1 MQYAFFATFF
11 LLLLLMLLPKSNIPR
26 WVIMALD
33 LILSLLAL
41 FFAYLIRFDLK
52 AEEEL
57 IKHEWSILSKSIG
70 VYIGVKFLVFYVFK
84 IHKGLVRHT
93 STEDLRRIVSAT
105 FVSSVLFALLGIL
118 RFNFYDGFYL
128 IPTSVLL
135 IEFLASTALL
145 LGMRF
150 AIKLIYLESSKNKD
164 VKHRVLIYG
173 AGISGLIT
181 KRTME
186 KDLTVSRKLI
196 GFIDDSKKMSGNR
209 LEGVNIFHTSQLEKL
224 IREEGINL
232 LIIAIQHPDSE
243 NRKKVVELCL
253 LHNVEVQK
261 VPSTKSWID
270 GEFSTKQIAKIKI
283 NDLLGRKTI
292 ILDQE
297 KIGNELKNQVILV
310 TGAAGSIGSGMVRQI
325 AKYSPQRLI
334 LLDQAESPLYDVQN
348 ELFGEF
354 PNLNFEV
361 VIGDIRSYD
370 RMKNLFNTFRPRY
383 VFHAAAYKHVPMMEN
398 NPSEAV
404 LTNILGTKN
413 LVDLSNETNV
423 HKFVMISTD
432 KAVNPTNVMGASK
445 RIAEIYA
452 QSANQLGKAKFITTR
467 FGNVLGS
474 NGSVIPLFQ
483 RQIDQGGPI
492 TVTDERVTRFFMTIP
507 EACQL
512 VLEAG
517 TMGEGGE
524 IFVFDMGESVK
535 IIDLAKKMIQLSGL
549 ELGKDIEIQITGLR
563 PGEKLYE
570 ELLAKEEN
578 TLTTHHPQILKAKT
592 RVEEDEQIVRINEL
606 IQMFNSQDNLAIVS
620 QMKRIV
626 PEFISNN
633 SLFEKLDKR

>member
-1 MQYAFFATFF
+1 
-11 LLLLLMLLPKSNIPR
+11 
-26 WVIMALD
+26 MALD
-33 LILSLLAL
+33 LFMSLLAL
-41 FFAYLIRFDLK
+41 FFAYLIRFDLR

-57 IKHEWSILSKSIG
+57 IREEWEILSKSIG
-70 VYIGVKFLVFYVFK
+70 VYIGVKFLIFYLFK

-93 STEDLRRIVSAT
+93 STEDMRRIVSAT
-105 FVSSVLFALLGIL
+105 FLSSVVFALLGVL
-118 RFNFYDGFYL
+118 RAKFYDGFYL

-150 AIKLIYLESSKNKD
+150 AIKLLYMESMKNKD
-164 VKHRVLIYG
+164 VNDRVVIYG

-186 KDLTVSRKLI
+186 KDQTVARKLV
-196 GFIDDSKKMSGNR
+196 GFIDDNKKLAGNR
-209 LEGVNIFHTSQLEKL
+209 LEGVNIFHSSNLEKL
-224 IREEGINL
+224 IREEGITL
-232 LIIAIQHPDSE
+232 LIIAIQNPDNE
-243 NRKKVVELCL
+243 KRKKVVELCL
-253 LHNVEVQK
+253 EHNIEVQK
-261 VPSTKSWID
+261 VPSTKSWIN

-283 NDLLGRKTI
+283 DDLLGRKAI
-292 ILDQE
+292 DLDEE
-297 KIGNELKNQVILV
+297 KIGKELKGQVILV

-325 AKYSPQRLI
+325 ANYAPEKLI

-348 ELFGEF
+348 ELYAEF
-354 PNLNFEV
+354 PDLNFEV
-361 VIGDIRSYD
+361 VIGDIRSFD
-370 RMKNLFNTFRPRY
+370 RMKNLFQTFKPRY

-404 LTNILGTKN
+404 LTNVLGTRN
-413 LVDLSNETNV
+413 LVDLANETGV
-423 HKFVMISTD
+423 YKFVMVSTD

-452 QSANQLGKAKFITTR
+452 QNANRKGTTKFITTR

-535 IIDLAKKMIQLSGL
+535 IMDLAKKMIQLSGL
-549 ELGKDIEIQITGLR
+549 ELGKDIQIKVTGLR

-570 ELLAKEEN
+570 ELLSKDEN
-578 TLTTHHPQILKAKT
+578 TLPTHHPQILKAKT
-592 RVEEDEQIVRINEL
+592 REEDAAQIERIDSL
-606 IQMFNSQDNLAIVS
+606 VDLFNAQDNLAIVT
-620 QMKRIV
+620 QMKKIV

>member
-1 MQYAFFATFF
+1 
-11 LLLLLMLLPKSNIPR
+11 MLLPKSNIPR

-33 LILSLLAL
+33 LFMSLLAL
-41 FFAYLIRFDLK
+41 FFAYLIRFDLR

-57 IKHEWSILSKSIG
+57 IREEWEILSKSIG
-70 VYIGVKFLVFYVFK
+70 VYIGVKFLIFYLFK

-93 STEDLRRIVSAT
+93 STEDMRRIVSAT
-105 FVSSVLFALLGIL
+105 FLSSVVFALLGVL
-118 RFNFYDGFYL
+118 RAKFYDGFYL

-150 AIKLIYLESSKNKD
+150 AIKLLYMESMKNKD
-164 VKHRVLIYG
+164 VNDRVVIYG

-186 KDLTVSRKLI
+186 KDQTVARKLV
-196 GFIDDSKKMSGNR
+196 GFIDDNKKLAGNR
-209 LEGVNIFHTSQLEKL
+209 LEGVNIFHSSNLEKL
-224 IREEGINL
+224 IREEGITL
-232 LIIAIQHPDSE
+232 LIIAIQNPDNE
-243 NRKKVVELCL
+243 KRKKVVELCL
-253 LHNVEVQK
+253 EHNIEVQK
-261 VPSTKSWID
+261 VPSTKSWIN

-283 NDLLGRKTI
+283 DDLLGRKAI
-292 ILDQE
+292 DLDEE
-297 KIGNELKNQVILV
+297 KIGKELKGQVILV

-325 AKYSPQRLI
+325 ANYAPEKLI

-348 ELFGEF
+348 ELYAEF
-354 PNLNFEV
+354 PDLNFEV
-361 VIGDIRSYD
+361 VIGDIRSFD
-370 RMKNLFNTFRPRY
+370 RMKNLFQTFKPRY

-404 LTNILGTKN
+404 LTNVLGTRN
-413 LVDLSNETNV
+413 LVDLANETGV
-423 HKFVMISTD
+423 YKFVMVSTD

-452 QSANQLGKAKFITTR
+452 QNANRKGTTKFITTR

-535 IIDLAKKMIQLSGL
+535 IMDLAKKMIQLSGL
-549 ELGKDIEIQITGLR
+549 ELGKDIQIKVTGLR

-570 ELLAKEEN
+570 ELLSKDEN
-578 TLTTHHPQILKAKT
+578 TLPTHHPQILKAKT
-592 RVEEDEQIVRINEL
+592 REEDAAQIERIDSL
-606 IQMFNSQDNLAIVS
+606 VDLFNAQDNLAIVT
-620 QMKRIV
+620 QMKKIV